1 MSYLT
6 DSELQTLLS
15 MAQACKTLTDGQD
28 AISLFALLDAHLKPQ
43 LKQALKGLP
52 AATKKLLR
60 DAATSQNEGRAAA

>member
-1 MSYLT
+1 MNYLT

-15 MAQACKTLTDGQD
+15 MARACKSLADGQD
-28 AISLFALLDAHLKPQ
+28 VISLFALLDELLKPQ

-60 DAATSQNEGRAAA
+60 DAAISEQGVAA